1 MILRQKRRCLL
12 KKTVVLHSAVP
23 DNIPIYYIS
32 NIYNMSSSPEPI
44 NKKLY
49 AKVKKMADEKY
60 ETHGAYKSAWIV
72 KKYKELGGKY
82 KGKKDPKKGI
92 SRWLSERWTDYAGLD
107 YPVYRPTKRITKQT
121 PLTLNEIDPQDLFIK
136 AIQKQYIKG
145 KKNLPPFVKD
155 IL

>member
-1 MILRQKRRCLL
+1 MKGGMA
-12 KKTVVLHSAVP
+12 K
-23 DNIPIYYIS
+23 YYIP
-32 NIYNMSSSPEPI
+32 NIYNMSSPEPV

-49 AKVKKMADEKY
+49 EKVKKMADEKY
-60 ETHGAYKSAWIV
+60 KTHGAYKSMWIV

-82 KGKKDPKKGI
+82 KGRKDTSKGLT
-92 SRWLSERWTDYAGLD
+92 RWKNEKWEDYAGLD
-107 YPVYRPTKRITKQT
+107 YPVYRPTKRVSKDT
-121 PLTLNEIDPQDLFIK
+121 PLTPSEIDPQDLFIK

>member
-1 MILRQKRRCLL
+1 M
-12 KKTVVLHSAVP
+12 
-23 DNIPIYYIS
+23 
-32 NIYNMSSSPEPI
+32 SSPEPV

-60 ETHGAYKSAWIV
+60 SKPSAYKSGWIV

-82 KGKKDPKKGI
+82 KGKKSGQGLD
-92 SRWLSERWTDYAGLD
+92 RWYKENWKDYAGLE
-107 YPVYRPTKRITKQT
+107 YPVYRPTKRVSKDT
-121 PLTLNEIDPQDLFIK
+121 PLTAKEIDPQDLFIK